1 VNINSSIIYSTVLDP
16 SWSKIDPELRWVNQ
30 PLTAASVSIS
40 LSLTS
45 SLPNL
50 LDSSSETLD
59 KEPDRED
66 PSGGAEGSCD
76 LESRRGIIVRDIARD
91 TMQAQTRT
99 GSQSVL
105 STPNQ

>member
-1 VNINSSIIYSTVLDP
+1 
-16 SWSKIDPELRWVNQ
+16 
-30 PLTAASVSIS
+30 VSIS

-50 LDSSSETLD
+50 LDSSSGALD

-66 PSGGAEGSCD
+66 ASGGAEGSYD
-76 LESRRGIIVRDIARD
+76 LENRRGIIVRDISSD
-91 TMQAQTRT
+91 TMHAQTKT

-105 STPNQ
+105 STLNQ